1 MQITKSEV
9 CIKLPF
15 VRDYKMAH
23 LQDAVV
29 EVFDYYEPSEYCLK
43 NRLLPFAENS
53 QYFIHSSKPATKN
66 QCAVSAM
73 LQKEYVF
80 PCVGLRLKLAMCW
93 LAQHNMVILP
103 VSQREKQQEH
113 TTRTFWTSW
122 TSAPTVV
129 KTVSAAGRGSL
140 SQWHLAQWAAPLTA
154 WVACFWQSLLFFCS
168 LIRFESS

>member
-43 NRLLPFAENS
+43 NRLLPLAVNS
-53 QYFIHSSKPATKN
+53 QYFRYSSKLATERR
-66 QCAVSAM
+66 CAVSAM
-73 LQKEYVF
+73 LQKEYAF
-80 PCVGLRLKLAMCW
+80 PCVGLGLKSPWLYIQLAMCW
-93 LAQHNMVILP
+93 LSQYNMVILP

-129 KTVSAAGRGSL
+129 KTVTAVDRVSL
-140 SQWHLAQWAAPLTA
+140 SQWHLGQWAAPPTA
-154 WVACFWQSLLFFCS
+154 WVACFWQSLLYF
-168 LIRFESS
+168 L